1 MQGTDLVVA
10 VDDDG
15 FFKDKISEFNGL
27 LVTDKETNKYVINA
41 VKKKGRLV
49 SHGSVIHKYPYCW
62 RSNTPLIYR
71 AVPSW

>member
-41 VKKKGRLV
+41 VKV
-49 SHGSVIHKYPYCW
+49 SVFKCSVAGNLC
-62 RSNTPLIYR
+62 
-71 AVPSW
+71 